1 MKKTLLVVGLIAVA
15 AFMGCK
21 KSEEGGRAG
30 TDTFQVVVPL
40 ISTYIKQGEFQIV
53 RVSVER
59 GAEFKQAVTLK
70 MKVPTGLTIDPDN
83 SKIEPGDRGSV
94 QLKITAA
101 KDAPLGDQIVRVMGT
116 PDKGET
122 AETAFTV
129 TVSAK

>member
-1 MKKTLLVVGLIAVA
+1 
-15 AFMGCK
+15 MGCK